1 MGLLDTLMGNASEV
15 DVEEVR
21 EQLEPVIGDS
31 EQITT
36 AYRLIRDLI
45 VFTSARVILIDK
57 QGLSG
62 RKVSYLSI
70 PYKSITQFS
79 VETAGHFDTDSEL
92 RIWVSGQDEPQKV
105 ELGKS
110 AAVGVQKKLAN
121 MLF

>member
-15 DVEEVR
+15 DIEEVR
-21 EQLEPVIGDS
+21 KQLEPVLGDA
-31 EQITT
+31 ENITT

-62 RKVSYLSI
+62 RKVHYLSI

-92 RIWVSGQDEPQKV
+92 RIWVSGQDEAQKV
-105 ELGKS
+105 ELSKK
-110 AAVGVQKKLAN
+110 AATGVQKTLAN
-121 MLF
+121 MMF